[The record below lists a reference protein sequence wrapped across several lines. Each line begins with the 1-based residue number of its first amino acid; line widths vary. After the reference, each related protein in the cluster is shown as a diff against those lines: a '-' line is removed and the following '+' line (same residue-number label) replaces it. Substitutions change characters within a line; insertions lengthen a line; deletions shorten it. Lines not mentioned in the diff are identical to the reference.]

1 MKKTTT
7 GDKMKNQNDKQFML
21 VALRPF
27 KARGLNFNIGDRCSP
42 RMNYVDAIKKAK
54 RHNIGHTVGSSK
66 IVEVKPF
73 INFKSSWER
82 A

>member
-1 MKKTTT
+1 MKK
-7 GDKMKNQNDKQFML
+7 QNDKQFML
-21 VALRPF
+21 VALRQF

-54 RHNIGHTVGSSK
+54 IHNIGHTVGAFK
-66 IVEVKPF
+66 KVEVKPF
-73 INFKSSWER
+73 TNFKSSWER

>member
-1 MKKTTT
+1 MKNKNK
-7 GDKMKNQNDKQFML
+7 GEKMKNQNDKQFML

-27 KARGLNFNIGDRCSP
+27 KARGLNFNIGDRVSP
-42 RMNYVDAIKKAK
+42 RMTYLDAVKKAK
-54 RHNIGHTVGSSK
+54 RENIGHTVGSFK
-66 IVEVKPF
+66 KVEVKPF

>member
-1 MKKTTT
+1 
-7 GDKMKNQNDKQFML
+7 MKNQNDKQFML

-27 KARGLNFNIGDRCSP
+27 KTRSISFKTGDRCSP
-42 RMNYVDAIKKAK
+42 RMNYVDAVKQAK
-54 RHNIGHTVGSSK
+54 RHNIGHTVGVSK
-66 IVEVKPF
+66 RVEVKPF

>member
-1 MKKTTT
+1 MP
-7 GDKMKNQNDKQFML
+7 NNNNNKQFML

-42 RMNYVDAIKKAK
+42 RMNYVDAVKKAK
-54 RHNIGHTVGSSK
+54 THNIGHTVGSSK
-66 IVEVKPF
+66 TVEVKPF
-73 INFKSSWER
+73 IQFKSSWEK